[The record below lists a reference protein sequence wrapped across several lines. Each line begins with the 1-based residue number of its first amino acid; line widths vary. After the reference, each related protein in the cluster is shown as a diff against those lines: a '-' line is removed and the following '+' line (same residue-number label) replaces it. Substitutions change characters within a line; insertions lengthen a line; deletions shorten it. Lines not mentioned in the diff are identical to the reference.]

1 MHERVLP
8 VCIGACVFLQCVLS
22 YILCCIDHFGNYH
35 NTLCLSPKILH
46 KHCFQFQIKK
56 KLSENKNNAYANF
69 GGTSKEYYGIFQNSL
84 LCCLLA

>member
-35 NTLCLSPKILH
+35 NNLCLSPNILH

-56 KLSENKNNAYANF
+56 NFQKTKTMLMQNLRGQAKSIIILFSKIAY
-69 GGTSKEYYGIFQNSL
+69 
-84 LCCLLA
+84 CVVC